1 MWRNRRAFLLVEATL
16 TATIIAV
23 GLVFVSR
30 AIASSLQALSRVQAY
45 HRLLRLADQ
54 QLEYLELHAQQLRP
68 LDTLQDTFAA
78 PDEGYQWSV
87 KATAYAET
95 ADGLPIGSVCSVVL
109 SVSRMDQPKPQ
120 VQLSTLWPSS
130 WLASGC

>member
-30 AIASSLQALSRVQAY
+30 AIASNLQALSRLQAY

-54 QLEYLELHAQQLRP
+54 QLELLELEAQQLRP
-68 LDTLQDTFAA
+68 LATLQHTFPDPDAA
-78 PDEGYQWSV
+78 YQWTV
-87 KATAYAET
+87 TTKAYPTT

-109 SVSRMDQPKPQ
+109 SVSLADQPKPQ
-120 VQLSTLWPSS
+120 VQLSTLWPAS